1 MRNVKLADCALILPA
16 GGKGERMAALAEAG
30 GVNKAA
36 LKVGG
41 LSMIGRTLQMY
52 ARAGLKRVVALVFHK
67 ADSVAEAL
75 SGAKRMGIK
84 VDYSHDPEKPVGKGG
99 AIRLAF
105 ERGLIPENAPLIVHN
120 PDDQIVGIERRFPV
134 AIFSRHRALARKGA
148 LASAVCVPY
157 TDYQYSGFTGK
168 DGMAVSAVMYPK
180 VRMPT
185 HTGVTVFSPG
195 AVRIFRK
202 LIKTG
207 KKVDFES
214 VVLPYLARRGRL
226 GLAMVPASSWI
237 PVNDLKSY
245 QKLLAALKLRR

>member
-1 MRNVKLADCALILPA
+1 MKSMNLRDCVLILPA
-16 GGKGERMAALAEAG
+16 GGKGERMAALAESR

-36 LKVGG
+36 VKVGG
-41 LSMIGRTLQMY
+41 LSMIGRTMQMY
-52 ARAGLKRVVALVFHK
+52 GRAGLKRVVALVFHK
-67 ADSVAEAL
+67 ADSVARAL
-75 SGAKRMGIK
+75 AGAKRLGIQ
-84 VDYSHDPEKPVGKGG
+84 VTYSHDPEKPVGKGG

-105 ERGLIPENAPLIVHN
+105 ERGLIPEDAPLIVHN
-120 PDDQIVGIERRFPV
+120 PDDQIVGIERRFP
-134 AIFSRHRALARKGA
+134 ALIFNRHRALARRGA

-157 TDYQYSGFTGK
+157 TDYQYSGFTARNGK
-168 DGMAVSAVMYPK
+168 AVSAVMYPK

-202 LIKTG
+202 LIAAG
-207 KKVDFES
+207 RKVDFES

-237 PVNDLKSY
+237 PVNDLKNY
-245 QKLLAALKLRR
+245 QKLLIALKLRR